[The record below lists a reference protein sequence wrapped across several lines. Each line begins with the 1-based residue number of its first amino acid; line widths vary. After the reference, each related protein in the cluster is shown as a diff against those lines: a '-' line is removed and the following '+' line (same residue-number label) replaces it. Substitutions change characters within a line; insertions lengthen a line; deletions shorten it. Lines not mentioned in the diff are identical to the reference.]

1 MDPRNSI
8 IQIIKHK
15 RRGNCNSEQASQ
27 KLILRLKLNLETKF
41 LVSFKFIKTIK
52 KKKKTDSTL
61 KDIRRKDGES
71 GK

>member
-52 KKKKTDSTL
+52 KKKTDSTL